1 MWNDINNDNIATD
14 DELLLNKKITLL
26 NQRAVSSQRSTNV
39 SLYDFNK
46 FIVENNDNKTIIR
59 ILNKRTES

>member
-14 DELLLNKKITLL
+14 DELLLNKKITSLT
-26 NQRAVSSQRSTNV
+26 QRAVSSQRSTNV

>member
-14 DELLLNKKITLL
+14 DELLLNKKITFLT
-26 NQRAVSSQRSTNV
+26 QRAVSSQRSTNV